1 MINRKLRVTANDLS
15 LTEYCI
21 DDVVRY
27 IDSYLRLESVPD
39 DPRALNGLQAA
50 NSGRIGRIA
59 AAVDA
64 CQATIDEAAARN
76 AGLLLVHHGLFWGGL
91 ETLTGRHGRRVRKL
105 IESDIAVYAAHI
117 PLDCHPEVGNNPVLA
132 RGLAIRDL
140 VPFGEYQGCRIG
152 VMGDLSAPREDLVG
166 AVARLLQTAPRLL
179 PTGPRQVKRVAVVT
193 GAGASYIGEAREAG
207 ADTLIT
213 GEGPHH
219 SYFEAEELGVNVIY
233 AGHYATETVGV
244 KALAG
249 HLSGRFQLPWE
260 FLDHPTGL

>member
-1 MINRKLRVTANDLS
+1 MNDVS

-21 DDVVRY
+21 DDVVGY
-27 IDSYLRLESVPD
+27 LDSYLRLESVPD
-39 DPRALNGLQAA
+39 DPRALNGLQVA
-50 NSGRIGRIA
+50 NSGRLGRIA

-64 CQATIDEAAARN
+64 CQTTIDRAAGCD

-91 ETLTGRHGRRVRKL
+91 ETLTGRHGRQVRKL
-105 IESDIAVYAAHI
+105 IESDTAVYSAHI
-117 PLDCHPEVGNNPVLA
+117 PLDCHPEVGNNPLLA
-132 RGLAIRDL
+132 RGLAVQAL
-140 VPFGEYQGCRIG
+140 VPFGEYQGCHIG
-152 VMGDLSAPREDLVG
+152 VMGDLTAPREDLVG

-179 PTGPRQVKRVAVVT
+179 PTGPGQVKRVAVVT
-193 GAGASYIGEAREAG
+193 GAGASYIREAWEAG

-219 SYFEAEELGVNVIY
+219 SYFEAEELGVNVVY

-244 KALAG
+244 KALAE
-249 HLSGRFQLPWE
+249 HLSHRFGVPWE